1 MLDRCR
7 CDEYSH
13 ACASKRV
20 EKGAVLKLSD
30 HSRRDALLLKPLFQG
45 AAKCNADN
53 RQQERSSVQRRWK
66 IAAIFP
72 SQRRRG
78 EERDTAGAQQMTEG
92 AYSPL
97 LTLVGVAS
105 RFTARPVV
113 DDTGIEGDYDF
124 SLTFAAETD
133 AGLPRGYQG
142 NAALSEPAESFADA
156 VKKYG
161 LRIAPRKETID
172 MFVITH
178 VEKTPMENQ
187 GVLTQIKTTKS

>member
-1 MLDRCR
+1 MTITAP
-7 CDEYSH
+7 H
-13 ACASKRV
+13 AS
-20 EKGAVLKLSD
+20 
-30 HSRRDALLLKPLFQG
+30 
-45 AAKCNADN
+45 
-53 RQQERSSVQRRWK
+53 
-66 IAAIFP
+66 
-72 SQRRRG
+72 
-78 EERDTAGAQQMTEG
+78 
-92 AYSPL
+92 L
-97 LTLVGVAS
+97 LTLVGFAS

-178 VEKTPMENQ
+178 VEKTPMEN
-187 GVLTQIKTTKS
+187 